1 MSAVPG
7 TGSKSGSGM
16 SSGWISE
23 LISYRELLFF
33 LAWREVKVRYKQ
45 AALGAS
51 WAILQ
56 PLLTMVIFTLFF
68 GRIGNVPSNGVPYP
82 LFSFSGLVVWTYFA
96 STLSMAGN
104 SLISNSNLITKVYF
118 PRVLLPAASALSG
131 MVDFLVGAS
140 FLVILMVYYR
150 IAPGPGLIFA
160 PLFLALLVAFV
171 MGVSMWLAALNVR
184 YRDVKYTIPFMIQLG
199 IFVTPIIYP
208 LSYLPKRYQMWVAL
222 NPMSGI
228 VEGLRM
234 SLFAPYDLD
243 WSLLWPSVTVTVLV
257 LAFGWTYFHRTE
269 KEFADII

>member
-1 MSAVPG
+1 MR
-7 TGSKSGSGM
+7 
-16 SSGWISE
+16 SGWVGE
-23 LISYRELLFF
+23 LIGYRELLFF

-68 GRIGNVPSNGVPYP
+68 GRIGNVPSNSVPYP

-104 SLISNSNLITKVYF
+104 SLVSNSNLITKVYF

-131 MVDFLVGAS
+131 LVDFLVGAS
-140 FLVILMVYYR
+140 FLVILMAYYR
-150 IAPGPGLIFA
+150 VAPGPGLVFA

-171 MGVSMWLAALNVR
+171 VGVGMWLAALNVR

-234 SLFAPYDLD
+234 SLFAPYQLD
-243 WSLLWPSVTVTVLV
+243 WSLLWPSITVTVLV
-257 LAFGWTYFHRTE
+257 LVFGWSYFRRTE